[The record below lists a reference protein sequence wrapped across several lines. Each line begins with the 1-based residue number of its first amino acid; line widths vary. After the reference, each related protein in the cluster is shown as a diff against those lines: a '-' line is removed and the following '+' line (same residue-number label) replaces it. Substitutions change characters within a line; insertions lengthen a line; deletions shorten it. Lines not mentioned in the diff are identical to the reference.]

1 MTHPA
6 LIERI
11 TRSLAYMLRHQPEQ
25 FDLELDEFGWA
36 DLREVVRALNERLGE
51 SVAQDD
57 VQEAVS
63 SGDRQ
68 RYEIDRGMIRALY
81 GHSIDVQPGEPS
93 QPPELLYVGVSRQ
106 DAERAERFGLRPGRR
121 RFLHLALTSE
131 DALETAARSSE
142 DVVLVKVHA
151 LDAWEEGISFYDRK
165 ALFLSD
171 PIPTHYLEISE
182 IAERE
187 EPPREHSHE
196 ESYAGAHAGESQGR
210 GGGAETSAEEIPAE
224 GEASAGSAA
233 PREYAPRGPGEGG
246 GQRRRG
252 RRGGRGRGRDF
263 SDDRRPPTEPSAPPA
278 PERGPAFQERPDRAA
293 PPARDD
299 RPRDD
304 RPRQGY
310 GRDERPQHGSGG
322 GPRYGGGAPRP
333 AYTGGGQ
340 AGQGAPGGR
349 GGYRGEQGGP
359 PRGDRPPDRGG
370 FREDRGRGFQG
381 DRPPRQDP
389 PRAEDRGPAP
399 QREGWQRREERPRQA
414 PPPSGDFGSSREERR
429 PAPTPP
435 PPRVEPPAPPPAPP
449 APRVEP
455 PKPAPKR
462 VRRESSGE
470 GSFGAGL

>member
-1 MTHPA
+1 
-6 LIERI
+6 
-11 TRSLAYMLRHQPEQ
+11 MLRHQPEQ

-51 SVAQDD
+51 AVSEED
-57 VQEAVS
+57 VQDAVS

-182 IAERE
+182 VAPRE
-187 EPPREHSHE
+187 ESF
-196 ESYAGAHAGESQGR
+196 AGAHAGAAESF
-210 GGGAETSAEEIPAE
+210 TEEAPAPSE
-224 GEASAGSAA
+224 SGSPTDA
-233 PREYAPRGPGEGG
+233 PRGYAPRGPGDGG

-263 SDDRRPPTEPSAPPA
+263 GDDRRPPSGEPAQEQRPAIQDRPAHGPDRGAPP
-278 PERGPAFQERPDRAA
+278 RPY
-293 PPARDD
+293 DD
-299 RPRDD
+299 RPRQPQQGRDD

-310 GRDERPQHGSGG
+310 GGGGGGGGG
-322 GPRYGGGAPRP
+322 GPRHGGGAPRP
-333 AYTGGGQ
+333 AHSGGGH
-340 AGQGAPGGR
+340 G
-349 GGYRGEQGGP
+349 GGYRSEQGGP
-359 PRGDRPPDRGG
+359 RGGGGGGFRDDRGRGG
-370 FREDRGRGFQG
+370 FRD
-381 DRPPRQDP
+381 DRPRHDAPRHDAPRHDAPRHDAPRQDQ
-389 PRAEDRGPAP
+389 PRRDDRGPAP
-399 QREGWQRREERPRQA
+399 EREGWQRRDERPRHA
-414 PPPSGDFGSSREERR
+414 PSGTEFGAGREERR
-429 PAPTPP
+429 PAPPP
-435 PPRVEPPAPPPAPP
+435 PAPRSEPPPAPP
-449 APRVEP
+449 APVVEP
-455 PKPAPKR
+455 PKRAARPA
-462 VRRESSGE
+462 RRESNGDA
-470 GSFGAGL
+470 GFGAGL